1 MLLAA
6 DYPFLDLFWTLIIF
20 FLWMAWIMVLFRVFG
35 DIFSR
40 HDIGGGKKAAWVVF
54 TIFAPFL
61 GVLVYLIAENDGMT
75 ERALAR
81 ARSQQA
87 QMDDYIRD
95 TATSGGGAAAEIDK
109 AKQLLDS
116 GAITQSEYEALKQK
130 ALAA

>member
-1 MLLAA
+1 VLLAA

>member
-116 GAITQSEYEALKQK
+116 GAITQPEYELIKQK
-130 ALAA
+130 ALA